1 MLDWDSMVDDIVF
14 GHNGWDSPSG
24 FSLST
29 HLGSGDV
36 ATPAGSEFPMPDN
49 RFGQLIAAARAGDQ
63 PALGDLLQDCRDYLL
78 LVANQDIDS
87 QMRPKVGASD
97 LVQESML
104 TAQASFDQFQGT
116 DREQLLAWLRQILKN
131 DMRQA
136 YRYHAQTDR
145 RQINRESPIDDSRQ
159 LGKRLPGREYTP
171 STQAG
176 IHEEGELLEQAMS
189 ELPRTTNK
197 SYGCGIGKR

>member
-1 MLDWDSMVDDIVF
+1 
-14 GHNGWDSPSG
+14 
-24 FSLST
+24 
-29 HLGSGDV
+29 
-36 ATPAGSEFPMPDN
+36 
-49 RFGQLIAAARAGDQ
+49 
-63 PALGDLLQDCRDYLL
+63 
-78 LVANQDIDS
+78 
-87 QMRPKVGASD
+87 
-97 LVQESML
+97 ML

-145 RQINRESPIDDSRQ
+145 RQIRRESPIDDSRQ

-176 IHEEGELLEQAMS
+176 IHEEGELLQQALS
-189 ELPRTTNK
+189 ELPEDYQQVIRMRNWQKMTYAQIGEQTGRSEEAARKLWARAIVSLKDRLRREK
-197 SYGCGIGKR
+197 S